1 MYILSF
7 WSGDLS
13 AWLRV
18 FYTREHKHMIFCVSK
33 KTKKKSWF
41 DELELFVLFC
51 SVFFCDRR
59 QCEWCY
65 CWVSVSVCLRL
76 TACLLLSGSNVLSS
90 VRCFKMWIVTPIS
103 MLFCCFYQVY
113 IHNTIPLISFR
124 GLKCCN
130 NWNINM
136 LQLTEDSGTGG
147 KKSSNTNI
155 TLFNEVN
162 LNWKF

>member
-1 MYILSF
+1 
-7 WSGDLS
+7 
-13 AWLRV
+13 
-18 FYTREHKHMIFCVSK
+18 
-33 KTKKKSWF
+33 
-41 DELELFVLFC
+41 
-51 SVFFCDRR
+51 
-59 QCEWCY
+59 
-65 CWVSVSVCLRL
+65 
-76 TACLLLSGSNVLSS
+76 
-90 VRCFKMWIVTPIS
+90 MWIVTPVS

-155 TLFNEVN
+155 TLFM
-162 LNWKF
+162 K